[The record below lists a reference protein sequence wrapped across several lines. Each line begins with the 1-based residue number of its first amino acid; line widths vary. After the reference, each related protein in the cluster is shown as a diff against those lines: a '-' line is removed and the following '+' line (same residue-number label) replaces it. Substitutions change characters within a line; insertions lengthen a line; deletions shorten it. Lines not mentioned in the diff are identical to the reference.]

1 MKRSAGA
8 AGAFAVRHRQHAL
21 ALDAGA
27 DTVRLWLPDGEL
39 VTFDTPLSAIRPA
52 IARTDATPT
61 IVAASRHAIRRRLP
75 RLTRRRRGGFRV
87 AATVPAC
94 ASRQTRKRL
103 QAELHELNR
112 HQPVLLMDAPLAA
125 AAGAGVD
132 TASTLPRVVLDVGVH
147 GSEAAVIAEGRIL
160 DATGCSEGCRAIEQ
174 AILAHLFRRHHVL
187 ATPHAGWQ
195 TLRVGSAT
203 VLDPREDAPHPV
215 QVSPAELAAEISGPV
230 GEIVGTV
237 RRLTQRAAAV
247 LDRDPLEHGV
257 LLVGGG
263 ALVPQLAQ
271 TLRAELG
278 TQVQIPRDP
287 RRVAARGAGLLV
299 AEAERHPRLWDT

>member
-1 MKRSAGA
+1 MTRRTGTGGFA
-8 AGAFAVRHRQHAL
+8 ARHRHHAL

-39 VTFDTPLSAIRPA
+39 IAFDTPVSATRPA
-52 IARTDATPT
+52 TARTDASPT

-94 ASRQTRKRL
+94 ASRTTRRRL
-103 QAELHELNR
+103 HAELHELNR

-147 GSEAAVIAEGRIL
+147 GSEAAVIAEGRVV
-160 DATGCSEGCRAIEQ
+160 DAAGCTEGCHDIEQ
-174 AILAHLFRRHHVL
+174 AILAHLYRRHHVL

-195 TLRVGSAT
+195 ALRVGSAT
-203 VLDPREDAPHPV
+203 VMDPRMDAPYPL
-215 QVSPAELAAEISGPV
+215 QVSAAELAADIGVPV
-230 GEIVGTV
+230 AGIVGTV
-237 RRLTQRAAAV
+237 RRLTERAGAV

-263 ALVPQLAQ
+263 ALVPQLAK
-271 TLRAELG
+271 TIRAELG
-278 TQVQIPRDP
+278 TQVHVPRDP
-287 RRVAARGAGLLV
+287 RSVAARGAGLLV
-299 AEAERHPRLWDT
+299 AEAERYPRLWDD